1 MNEHRREELFE
12 QLSTA
17 EEWPDVVAALEELKL
32 EQGGCCD
39 EPDMCEL
46 CGAEVS
52 PYESYEIDDYHG
64 PYCRDCHDELGD
76 E

>member
-1 MNEHRREELFE
+1 MNEHRREELFD

-32 EQGGCCD
+32 CQGTSSD
-39 EPDMCEL
+39 EPEMCEI

-52 PYESYEIDDYHG
+52 PYESYVIEEYYG
-64 PYCRDCHDELGD
+64 PFCRDCHDELGG